1 MYSTIDASRLEQ
13 RHGCLGSHSNGTA
26 PPTPVVGGGISAY
39 NSHIK
44 PPDKPIWEALGAG
57 IWLGADLLWGVKF
70 YLIEFLTNQRY
81 FK

>member
-1 MYSTIDASRLEQ
+1 MEQLPQPLFHLEQ
-13 RHGCLGSHSNGTA
+13 TR
-26 PPTPVVGGGISAY
+26 VVEGGISAY